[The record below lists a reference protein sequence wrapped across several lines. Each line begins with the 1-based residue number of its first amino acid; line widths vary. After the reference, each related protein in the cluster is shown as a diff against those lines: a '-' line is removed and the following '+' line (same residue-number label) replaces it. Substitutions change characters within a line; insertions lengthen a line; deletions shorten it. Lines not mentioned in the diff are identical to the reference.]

1 MIALRGLEAW
11 SRLSIS
17 RTRTAK
23 EGSYHWNRDQHDAQ
37 NEYHQRNHVI
47 LFTRLKLL
55 RTDNGKSLLLYKR
68 CDSLI

>member
-47 LFTRLKLL
+47 LLPRLNY
-55 RTDNGKSLLLYKR
+55 RVAENVGKPTA
-68 CDSLI
+68 I